1 MFEIISVTARRLCR
15 EPFEARMEKL
25 AASGAS
31 RIILREKDMEPRD
44 YAALAVKCREIC
56 GRYGVRLIAHTYAKE
71 LLKLGFKDF
80 HMPLPALESFPE
92 LRDSAAV
99 LGVSVHS
106 EEQARRALEL
116 GATYLTAGHIFETDC
131 KRGAEPRG
139 VGFLRLICGM
149 SPVPVY
155 AIGGINAGNIRLTAE
170 AGAAGACVMS
180 GLMTCPSPAGYTSEL
195 LSGLRTDEK

>member
-1 MFEIISVTARRLCR
+1 MQ
-15 EPFEARMEKL
+15 
-25 AASGAS
+25 
-31 RIILREKDMEPRD
+31 
-44 YAALAVKCREIC
+44 EIC

-116 GATYLTAGHIFETDC
+116 GATYLTAAI
-131 KRGAEPRG
+131 
-139 VGFLRLICGM
+139 FLRL
-149 SPVPVY
+149 
-155 AIGGINAGNIRLTAE
+155 TAR
-170 AGAAGACVMS
+170 GA
-180 GLMTCPSPAGYTSEL
+180 PSRAASDFYV
-195 LSGLRTDEK
+195 

>member
-44 YAALAVKCREIC
+44 YAALAVKCRGIC

-99 LGVSVHS
+99 RVWPW
-106 EEQARRALEL
+106 EAKARALRPSSSTSRSSLWGPERHCRAASSAWWCCRWCWYQVRL
-116 GATYLTAGHIFETDC
+116 PQ
-131 KRGAEPRG
+131 PR
-139 VGFLRLICGM
+139 L
-149 SPVPVY
+149 
-155 AIGGINAGNIRLTAE
+155 
-170 AGAAGACVMS
+170 
-180 GLMTCPSPAGYTSEL
+180 
-195 LSGLRTDEK
+195 